1 MIPFLWLLQQLVG
14 KKMEMA
20 INFDV
25 SNVRFQSCRDVENQ
39 LRQVPLLLHH
49 DQYPYARATI
59 AWTLLDPENIWPA
72 SLYVLSDHLA
82 TLRQLQ
88 RALNICG
95 VDILNLDGGVS
106 YRVNGVQ
113 HRILPPIVE
122 ESAADDFKLLIL
134 DGRHR
139 IYRAREKGC
148 LIRCIVLRGVNPE
161 YPIPSFPN
169 PNGWEDVRL
178 LGTIPP
184 HNQKKKYRSS
194 GVVDGRMGM
203 DTRRNLA
210 ILGIGGGIPRG

>member
-1 MIPFLWLLQQLVG
+1 MNT
-14 KKMEMA
+14 A
-20 INFDV
+20 IKFDV
-25 SNVRFQSCRDVENQ
+25 SDVSFQSCRDVENQ
-39 LRQVPLLLHH
+39 LRRVPLLLHP

-59 AWTLLDPENIWPA
+59 AWTLLEPDEVWPA
-72 SLYVLSDHLA
+72 SLYVLDDHLA

-88 RALNICG
+88 RALNVLG

-106 YRVNGVQ
+106 YRVDDIQ

-122 ESAADDFKLLIL
+122 ESSVDDFKLLIL

-169 PNGWEDVRL
+169 PNGWQDVQL
-178 LGTIPP
+178 VDEIPP
-184 HNQKKKYRSS
+184 HNQKKMYRSS
-194 GVVDGRMGM
+194 GVVDGRLGM

-210 ILGIGGGIPRG
+210 TLGIGGGIPRS